1 MNVQSESVPDQAG
14 PVMQPSAERVA
25 DLQAEKQALRQQLA
39 RVRELLDPK
48 QATAWSEAI
57 GQQLLAS
64 KLLTMFSSDQLD
76 PATPIIKKTPEIGLF
91 NAMRQE
97 VDFQPVWQTLRSRGF
112 RLCFPRM
119 IRSEGRT
126 DLEFLAMPDQ
136 LDPASLLV
144 QSHFGVREPAAA
156 TPQNGL
162 VTCDPD
168 LILLPGLGF
177 DRAGNRLGWGQGY
190 YDHYLARRLAQNPSD
205 RPILVGIAYPFQIL
219 SQIPAGDRDIPVD
232 YLLSPDGLIKTQRP

>member
-1 MNVQSESVPDQAG
+1 
-14 PVMQPSAERVA
+14 MQPSAERVA

-156 TPQNGL
+156 TPPERSG
-162 VTCDPD
+162 D
-168 LILLPGLGF
+168 L
-177 DRAGNRLGWGQGY
+177 
-190 YDHYLARRLAQNPSD
+190 
-205 RPILVGIAYPFQIL
+205 
-219 SQIPAGDRDIPVD
+219 
-232 YLLSPDGLIKTQRP
+232 